1 MILKKIFI
9 PSLAFVFILSSCS
22 DSAGDARE
30 EAVKQMVSAAA
41 EDGISISEYQAGC
54 YVDYV
59 VNNTEIEYTDIG
71 DDGFEPADD
80 DMEFFTTVLAGL
92 AECDIDLF
100 GSDEDSGISLEISD
114 EDSSISIDIEDL
126 LEQESGAPA
135 TGPGSMNEPH
145 PIGTTVDI
153 GNDWELTI
161 NSSVADGTDLVMA
174 EDDFFDPPELGT
186 VYALVNITLTN
197 TGEEVKSPWEPNI
210 KAVGDEKV
218 ELGDCGWATIPDD
231 PDFSK
236 DLFPSGSVTGNICFE
251 MPEGSSLTIY
261 ANTTW
266 FDSDNIFFTA
276 ID

>member
-1 MILKKIFI
+1 MNLKKIFI
-9 PSLAFVFILSSCS
+9 PILTFVFILSSCS
-22 DSAGDARE
+22 DSAAGARN
-30 EAVKQMVSAAA
+30 EAVKQMVSGAA
-41 EDGISISEYQAGC
+41 EEGFSISEYQAGC
-54 YVDYV
+54 YIDYL
-59 VNNTEIEYTDIG
+59 VNNTEVEYTDTG
-71 DDGFEPADD
+71 DNGFPEPPGDE
-80 DMEFFTTVLAGL
+80 MERVTTALAGF

-100 GSDEDSGISLEISD
+100 DNSGISLEISD

-161 NSSVADGTDLVMA
+161 NSSVADGTDLVLA
-174 EDDFFDPPELGT
+174 EDDWYGPPEFGN
-186 VYALVNITLTN
+186 VFALVNITLTN

-218 ELGDCGWATIPDD
+218 ELGDCGWRTIPDD

-251 MPEGSSLTIY
+251 MPEGSSLIIY

>member
-1 MILKKIFI
+1 MILKKVFI
-9 PSLAFVFILSSCS
+9 PILTFVFILSSCS
-22 DSAGDARE
+22 DSSAGARN
-30 EAVKQMVSAAA
+30 EAVKQMVSVAA

-80 DMEFFTTVLAGL
+80 DMEFFTTALAGL

-100 GSDEDSGISLEISD
+100 GGSDV
-114 EDSSISIDIEDL
+114 SIDIGDL

-135 TGPGSMNEPH
+135 TGLGSMDEPY
-145 PIGTTVDI
+145 PIGTTADI
-153 GNDWELTI
+153 GDDWELTI
-161 NSSVADGTDLVMA
+161 NSYMADGTDLVLA
-174 EDDFFDPPELGT
+174 EDELYHIPPEFGN
-186 VYALVNITLTN
+186 VFALVNITLTN
-197 TGEEVKSPWEPNI
+197 TGEEVRTAGEPHI

-218 ELGDCGWATIPDD
+218 ELDEGCSLNTIPDE
-231 PDFSK
+231 PRIYK
-236 DLFPSGSVTGNICFE
+236 DIFPSGSVTGNWCFE

-261 ANTTW
+261 ASPTW
-266 FDSDNIFFTA
+266 LDSDNIFFTA